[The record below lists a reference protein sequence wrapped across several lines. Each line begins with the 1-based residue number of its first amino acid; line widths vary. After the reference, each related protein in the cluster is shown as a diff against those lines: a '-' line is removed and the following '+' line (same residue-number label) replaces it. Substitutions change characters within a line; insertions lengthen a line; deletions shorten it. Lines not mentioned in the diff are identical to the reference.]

1 MHVVVHF
8 QEFMED
14 RVLSPILVA
23 DALRTSRAEIAD
35 TLGLGRDAFSRAS
48 RVRARKTQ
56 TRLRQMLEI
65 LHRVKAETGAGDLA
79 AYAWFRS
86 EPLSGFDGMTADQLV
101 REGRA
106 DHVHAYLDAVA
117 DGGYA

>member
-1 MHVVVHF
+1 MAVPF
-8 QEFMED
+8 QEFMEGEMFSPD
-14 RVLSPILVA
+14 RVA
-23 DALRTSRAEIAD
+23 DALRTSRAEIAA

-48 RVRARKTQ
+48 RIRAHKTQ

-65 LHRVKAETGAGDLA
+65 LHRVKAETGANDLA
-79 AYAWFRS
+79 AYAWFRA
-86 EPLSGFDGMTADQLV
+86 EPLAGFDDMTADRLV

-106 DHVHAYLDAVA
+106 EYVHAYLDAVA

>member
-1 MHVVVHF
+1 MAMPF
-8 QEFMED
+8 QEFIED
-14 RVLSPILVA
+14 RMFSPTRVA
-23 DALRTSRAEIAD
+23 DALRTTRAEIAD
-35 TLGLGRDAFSRAS
+35 TLGLGRDAVSRAS
-48 RVRARKTQ
+48 RIRARKTQ

-86 EPLSGFDGMTADQLV
+86 EPLPGFDDMTAGRLV

-106 DHVHAYLDAVA
+106 AYVHAYLDDVA